1 MLKKICSAL
10 LIFAVLVQL
19 NFSAYAEGPKVKL
32 GNERLLTDYKYLVE
46 GKKVGLITNQT
57 GVNSEGES
65 IINVFAKEKSFKLA
79 ALYSPEHGLDGLAKA
94 GAYVK
99 SYTHP
104 TLGIP
109 VYSLYGASRMPSE
122 DMLKNIDVLIFD
134 IQDIGARTYT
144 YISTMNYAM
153 VAAQKYNKPIIILDR
168 PNPVG
173 GTIVEGPMLEDKF
186 TSFVGIDN
194 LPMAHGMTIGELAKY
209 FNRKIN
215 ANLTVVTMEGY
226 TRDMVFQ
233 DTELPWKMT
242 SPNIPDLLSA
252 FGYMAT
258 GLGEGTGI
266 FMEDKFKWIGGKGI
280 DENKFAELLNNAN
293 LPGVKFLPEKK
304 WSSGG
309 VRLQITDFH
318 TFNPAKTGIYALT
331 YAHMLN
337 NFAVPKSGA
346 QIIMFDK
353 VMGTDKFGQWLEQG
367 LTPQQIEDKYRAG
380 LEAFKKER
388 QKYLIYA
395 VKGQNKPENPKPP
408 VNRGNEIAVFVGSNE
423 VTFDAKPYID
433 RSNRV
438 MVPFRAIAEALGA
451 TVTWNNASKTVE
463 IYGSGISIKF
473 TINQKEA
480 VVSGEKK
487 LMDTTPVIKDNR
499 VMLPIR
505 YVGEF
510 LLSTVVWEKETK
522 TVQIY

>member
-1 MLKKICSAL
+1 MIKKIFSAL
-10 LIFAVLVQL
+10 LICAILVQL
-19 NFSAYAEGPKVKL
+19 DFTAYADAPKVKL
-32 GNERLLTDYKYLVE
+32 GNERLLTDYRQLVE
-46 GKKVGLITNQT
+46 GKKIGLITNQT
-57 GVNSEGES
+57 GVNSKGES
-65 IINVFAKEKSFKLA
+65 IIDVFAKEKSFTLA
-79 ALYSPEHGLDGLAKA
+79 ALYTPEHGLNGLEKA
-94 GAYVK
+94 GQYVK

-109 VYSLYGASRMPSE
+109 VYSLYGATRMPSE
-122 DMLKNIDVLIFD
+122 DMLKNIDVLVFD

-173 GTIVEGPMLEDKF
+173 GVIVEGPVLEDKF

-194 LPMAHGMTIGELAKY
+194 LPMAHGMTVGELAQY

-215 ANLTVVTMEGY
+215 ANLKIVPMEGY
-226 TRDMVFQ
+226 VRDMVFQ
-233 DTELPWKMT
+233 DTGLPWKMT

-266 FMEDKFKWIGGKGI
+266 FMDDKFKWIGGKGI
-280 DENKFAELLNNAN
+280 DENKFAELMNAAG
-293 LPGVKFLPEKK
+293 LPGVKFIAEKK

-309 VRLQITDFH
+309 VRLQIDDFN

-337 NFAVPKSGA
+337 NFTVPKSGN

-353 VMGTDKFGQWLEQG
+353 VMGTDKFGQWLEQWI
-367 LTPQQIEDKYRAG
+367 TPQQIEAKYAPA
-380 LEAFKKER
+380 LQEFKKER
-388 QKYLIYA
+388 QKYLIYPSKSA
-395 VKGQNKPENPKPP
+395 QENPP
-408 VNRGNEIAVFVGSNE
+408 VSNRPRTSQGIAVYIGLQE
-423 VTFDAKPYID
+423 VAFDAQPYID
-433 RSNRV
+433 KNNRV

-451 TVTWNNASKTVE
+451 TVSWNAASKSVD
-463 IYGSGISIKF
+463 IYGRGVGIKF
-473 TINQKEA
+473 TVGHKQ
-480 VVSGEKK
+480 VSVDGVGKTI
-487 LMDTTPVIKDNR
+487 DTVPVIKDGR

-510 LLSTVVWEKETK
+510 LLSQVIWEAQSK